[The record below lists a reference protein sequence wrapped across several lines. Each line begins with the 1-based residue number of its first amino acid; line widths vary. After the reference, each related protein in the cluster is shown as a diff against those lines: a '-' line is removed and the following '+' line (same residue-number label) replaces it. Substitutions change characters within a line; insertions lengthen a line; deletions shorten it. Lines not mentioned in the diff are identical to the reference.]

1 MSVVDVTRALSHTF
15 SSIFI
20 VPYSLA
26 LATVHN
32 ELCGRFSLPEEGSI
46 QTNKGFKKTQSCIKH
61 ANAINQQMLIRLFVA
76 AVNLHNR
83 GGGVLPY
90 MGHIGMCCCEGY
102 GFQSAYCGIRYTN
115 YRVWD
120 QNRDHF
126 PGNCMVNIDG

>member
-46 QTNKGFKKTQSCIKH
+46 
-61 ANAINQQMLIRLFVA
+61 
-76 AVNLHNR
+76 
-83 GGGVLPY
+83 
-90 MGHIGMCCCEGY
+90 
-102 GFQSAYCGIRYTN
+102 
-115 YRVWD
+115 
-120 QNRDHF
+120 
-126 PGNCMVNIDG
+126 IDKQRF